1 MNPGS
6 ARSLAEILDWRAM
19 HQADRLAYGFLDD
32 GERPGATLT
41 YGRLGAQAEKLATA
55 LRRLGPPGER
65 ALLFFPPG
73 LELVEAFWSCLRA
86 GWVAVPA
93 PLASPARLGRGLPRL
108 QAIGRDAGLAAIL
121 TSSRFRAAALELAAA
136 IGGEPAEVVA
146 VDELAGNFAA
156 PPLPLDPDEVA
167 LLQYTSGSTA
177 QPRAAVVRHRHLL
190 YNLARIDEC
199 QRNDEESVSL
209 SWLPLAHD
217 LGLVAGVLHPLY
229 RGCPAWLMAPA
240 AFLLRPLRWLEA
252 IGLLRATN
260 SGGPNFAFDLCVARS
275 REEQREALD
284 LRSWRYAHLGGETVR
299 AGTLAAFARAFA
311 PAGFQSAALQPGYGL
326 AEATLIVTAG
336 LRGDRYRVTELS
348 RRALSSEG
356 RVAPPENEKDTAR
369 IVGCGKPIEGTEV
382 KIVASEA
389 GSAGVPPAS
398 GRLCPPGK
406 VGEIWVG
413 GPGVVGGYW
422 RNPAGTA
429 LTFGARLA
437 GAEENFLRTGD
448 LGFLAGGELFVTG
461 RLKDLI
467 VVRGANHYPQDLELC
482 LERDEPRLK
491 AGGSAAFAVESDG
504 GEAVVLVAEVAP
516 ACREALRGEAGSE
529 LVLELREKVGREHEL
544 PIAAIVLLEPG
555 RLLKTTSGKVRR
567 QACREAFLKGELA
580 TLFHWQR
587 EPAPA
592 DVR

>member
-1 MNPGS
+1 MNKGG
-6 ARSLAEILDWRAM
+6 ARSLAEILDGRAM
-19 HQADRLAYGFLDD
+19 HQPDRLAYGFLDD
-32 GERPGATLT
+32 GERPGDTLT
-41 YGRLGAQAEKLATA
+41 YGRLGEKAEKLAAA
-55 LRRLGPPGER
+55 LRRLGSPGER

-73 LELVEAFWSCLRA
+73 LELVEAFWGCLRA

-121 TSSRFRAAALELAAA
+121 TCGRFRPAAEGLAAA
-136 IGGEPAEVVA
+136 IGAGEIAVVA
-146 VDELAGNFAA
+146 IDELEESGA
-156 PPLPLDPDEVA
+156 PPLPIDPGQVA

-275 REEQREALD
+275 REDQREALD

-326 AEATLIVTAG
+326 AEATLIVSAG
-336 LRGDRYRVTELS
+336 RRGDRYKVTELS

-356 RVAPPENEKDTAR
+356 KVAPPENENDAAR
-369 IVGCGKPIEGTEV
+369 IVGCGTPIEGTEV
-382 KIVASEA
+382 RIVDSGT

-398 GRLCPPGK
+398 ARLCPPGK

-422 RNPAGTA
+422 RNPSSTA
-429 LTFGARLA
+429 ATFGARLA
-437 GAEENFLRTGD
+437 GAEESFLRTGD

-491 AGGSAAFAVESDG
+491 AGGSAAFAVDGEG

-516 ACREALRGEAGSE
+516 ACREAMRGDAGRE
-529 LVLELREKVGREHEL
+529 LVEELREKVGREHEL

-580 TLFHWQR
+580 TVFHWQR